1 MNNKSRTIV
10 EQSLSSFNRN
20 THSISIFQ
28 NFTLTYIFINSMKFK
43 KKDYF

>member
-20 THSISIFQ
+20 THSISILQ
-28 NFTLTYIFINSMKFK
+28 NFTLINSMKFK
-43 KKDYF
+43 NKDYF